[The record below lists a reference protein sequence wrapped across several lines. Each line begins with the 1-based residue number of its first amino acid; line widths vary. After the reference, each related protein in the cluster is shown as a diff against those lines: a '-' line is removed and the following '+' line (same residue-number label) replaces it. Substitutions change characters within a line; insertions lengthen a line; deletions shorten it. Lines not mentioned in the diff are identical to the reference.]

1 MRRSDILIRAIFQK
15 YLKKLLSVHLQTIGE
30 AILMINMLKKH
41 FYNYQLFFEI
51 MIIIMIFMTTLSV
64 ILTTVTINL
73 SSESY
78 IDSYVDSNKL
88 ILERTTIEYENLHS
102 SINTMLT
109 SFKDSQ
115 EVKLFLTTT
124 EKESVTD
131 NYTIFYQF
139 GAFMDRQS
147 YQFYKNIPYQL
158 VLVGINGQ
166 TFYNNNAIQNISTTE
181 LLAKPFVTSLKADP
195 SLIASIPADYELI
208 KRSINGPT
216 ILSGTAITDE
226 KNHTIIGYAFI
237 ELTETDFSSI
247 YDKLISPD
255 VNTILVANQYNE
267 VLSSNKKELLQTKK
281 KKYTALNHIR
291 QSLTIPS
298 FNFSI
303 TSEIQLDSL
312 KKEMAIWPK
321 VITLMLL
328 IFLLLIIL
336 LFFYLKKILSPLY
349 KLIETTPKIVEGDFN
364 QKILVSGTY
373 EIKKL
378 ISSYNYLQDG
388 LNIYMQQLLYTEK
401 EKRKAE
407 IKSLQLHIKP
417 HFIYNTLTSIKFLI
431 FENRNTEAL
440 TALNAFI
447 NLLEQTIY
455 NKNELIPLKQELLIL
470 KDFSTILNTRYGN
483 RIEFMSIIPDEL
495 QEFKLPKLLLQP
507 FVENAF
513 IHAFP
518 NEIAGSI
525 CVTAKQTDEWF
536 RIDIMDTGIGFNQ
549 DTTSQTEKQ
558 NFSGIGIHNVQE
570 RISLFYNN
578 QATLTI
584 ESVKNQGTIVTIKI
598 PIV

>member
-1 MRRSDILIRAIFQK
+1 
-15 YLKKLLSVHLQTIGE
+15 
-30 AILMINMLKKH
+30 
-41 FYNYQLFFEI
+41 
-51 MIIIMIFMTTLSV
+51 
-64 ILTTVTINL
+64 
-73 SSESY
+73 
-78 IDSYVDSNKL
+78 
-88 ILERTTIEYENLHS
+88 
-102 SINTMLT
+102 MLT

-267 VLSSNKKELLQTKK
+267 VLSSNKKELLQTTKK

-349 KLIETTPKIVEGDFN
+349 KLIETTPKIFEGDFN

-558 NFSGIGIHNVQE
+558 NFSGIGIHNVQD

>member
-1 MRRSDILIRAIFQK
+1 
-15 YLKKLLSVHLQTIGE
+15 
-30 AILMINMLKKH
+30 
-41 FYNYQLFFEI
+41 
-51 MIIIMIFMTTLSV
+51 MIFMTTLSV

-88 ILERTTIEYENLHS
+88 ILQRTTIEYENLHS

-124 EKESVTD
+124 EKESVTE

-166 TFYNNNAIQNISTTE
+166 TFYNNNTIQNISTTE

>member
-1 MRRSDILIRAIFQK
+1 
-15 YLKKLLSVHLQTIGE
+15 
-30 AILMINMLKKH
+30 MINMLKKH

-158 VLVGINGQ
+158 VLVGRNGQ

-558 NFSGIGIHNVQE
+558 NFSGIGIHNVQD

>member
-1 MRRSDILIRAIFQK
+1 
-15 YLKKLLSVHLQTIGE
+15 
-30 AILMINMLKKH
+30 MINMLKKH

-124 EKESVTD
+124 EKESVTE

-166 TFYNNNAIQNISTTE
+166 TFYNNNTIQNISTTE

>member
-1 MRRSDILIRAIFQK
+1 
-15 YLKKLLSVHLQTIGE
+15 
-30 AILMINMLKKH
+30 MINMLKKH

-124 EKESVTD
+124 EKESVTE

-226 KNHTIIGYAFI
+226 NNHTIIGYAFI

>member
-1 MRRSDILIRAIFQK
+1 
-15 YLKKLLSVHLQTIGE
+15 
-30 AILMINMLKKH
+30 MINMLKKH

-158 VLVGINGQ
+158 VLVGRNGQ

-281 KKYTALNHIR
+281 KKYSALNHIR

>member
-1 MRRSDILIRAIFQK
+1 
-15 YLKKLLSVHLQTIGE
+15 
-30 AILMINMLKKH
+30 
-41 FYNYQLFFEI
+41 
-51 MIIIMIFMTTLSV
+51 MIFMTTLSV

-124 EKESVTD
+124 EKESVTE

>member
-1 MRRSDILIRAIFQK
+1 
-15 YLKKLLSVHLQTIGE
+15 
-30 AILMINMLKKH
+30 
-41 FYNYQLFFEI
+41 
-51 MIIIMIFMTTLSV
+51 MIFMTTLSV

-158 VLVGINGQ
+158 VLVGRNGQ

-558 NFSGIGIHNVQE
+558 NFSGIGIHNVQD